1 MQNLISLQ
9 TLQSMLVGQIQ
20 LSKSR
25 INEKY
30 P

>member
-25 INEKY
+25 INEKH